1 MNTLLFKTCVA
12 LSFVFLT
19 LSDLHAVG
27 LTLPANDPLI
37 QGDLN
42 PPAEPELTAAELA
55 IPPVGQIQKSQLRTV
70 NQLRAI
76 LATTLAAVPAG
87 ANGIGSPWFTKA
99 QSYKAGLDLISTSSL
114 QADCITLI
122 AKITDL
128 LAARKEVY
136 EGHPVPEFALQS
148 AGLAN
153 GFSTVLI
160 HAIER
165 HVVDQNG
172 TVSSANL
179 INFITVFSIASFCS
193 EGDWEE
199 TRIPIDSAGVMIL
212 DATAVVTQLKTR
224 PWQEAEQFLGN
235 NTATGAFARYA
246 VSGDG
251 MAVLKT
257 KYAANQ
263 AVITAKWN
271 ELAAWL
277 VTQRPPN

>member
-1 MNTLLFKTCVA
+1 MKPYFTAFISSITLLNIN
-12 LSFVFLT
+12 LSAQESRPYRPASV
-19 LSDLHAVG
+19 
-27 LTLPANDPLI
+27 PANDPAY
-37 QGDLN
+37 N
-42 PPAEPELTAAELA
+42 APAEPELTPAELA
-55 IPPVGQIQKSQLRTV
+55 APPVGQVKKSHLRTV
-70 NQLRAI
+70 NQLRTI

-87 ANGIGSPWFTKA
+87 AGGQGSLWFAKA
-99 QSYKAGLDLISTSSL
+99 QAYKAGLDTISISSL
-114 QADCITLI
+114 QADCIALI
-122 AKITDL
+122 PKIADL

-136 EGHPVPEFALQS
+136 EGQNVPEFALQS

-160 HAIER
+160 HAIEQ

-172 TVSSANL
+172 NVSAANL
-179 INFITVFSIASFCS
+179 INFSTVFSNAGFLS

-199 TRIPIDSAGVMIL
+199 SRIPIDAAGIMIL
-212 DATAVVTQLKTR
+212 DAAAVVAQLKNR

-235 NTATGAFARYA
+235 NTAADAFARYA

-263 AVITAKWN
+263 ATITAKWN
-271 ELAAWL
+271 ELAAWV